1 MKRSQEGGRTLEH
14 AGISSDRGTYSEQ
27 TNKKKKEIKRYS
39 FFRRMNEHEA
49 IESANNA
56 NFIGREEFYDIN
68 VIKSGKN
75 GDINSLINRDER
87 DISKDSS
94 I

>member
-1 MKRSQEGGRTLEH
+1 
-14 AGISSDRGTYSEQ
+14 
-27 TNKKKKEIKRYS
+27 
-39 FFRRMNEHEA
+39 MNEHEA

-75 GDINSLINRDER
+75 GDINSLINRDGR
-87 DISKDSS
+87 DTSKDSS

>member
-27 TNKKKKEIKRYS
+27 TNKKKKGIKRYS

-68 VIKSGKN
+68 VIKSGKKRRYKFV
-75 GDINSLINRDER
+75 D
-87 DISKDSS
+87 
-94 I
+94 